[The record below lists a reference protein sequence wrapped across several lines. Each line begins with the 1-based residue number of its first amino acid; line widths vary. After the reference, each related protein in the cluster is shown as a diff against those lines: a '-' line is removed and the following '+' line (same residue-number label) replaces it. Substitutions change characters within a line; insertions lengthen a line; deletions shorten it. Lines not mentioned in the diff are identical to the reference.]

1 IPWRSSSSRRKR
13 GLAADFMSDMLTD
26 FWSNVTR
33 RPLPATH
40 SNVSGKT
47 EIFEETR
54 HVHHSL
60 RRPRR
65 HDLVRRRSDALARRE
80 DPCPQ
85 PCAALCELRLRGR
98 EGLRGQGFQAARALA
113 AP

>member
-1 IPWRSSSSRRKR
+1 MPWRSSSSRRKS

-33 RPLPATH
+33 CSPPTLRTVP
-40 SNVSGKT
+40 GKT
-47 EIFEETR
+47 EIFEETG

-65 HDLVRRRSDALARRE
+65 RHLVRRHADTLARRE
-80 DPCPQ
+80 DSRADPCT
-85 PCAALCELRLRGR
+85 ALCELRFRDRKSTRLNSSH
-98 EGLRGQGFQAARALA
+98 LVISYA
-113 AP
+113 